1 MSAWGEARR
10 SAQGVGAVSA
20 AVRQALD
27 AIFGDLN
34 ATVQFAT
41 ALAGETQGQTG
52 RIREVVRRMEEV
64 AGGAATAGA
73 GGGETAGGAQQ
84 QNAPPRGAPPTPPPH
99 PPPARPRTRATPPVH
114 PETAGP

>member
-52 RIREVVRRMEEV
+52 RIREEVRRMEEV
-64 AGGAATAGA
+64 AGVAARGGA
-73 GGGETAGGAQQ
+73 GGGREWGGGQKK
-84 QNAPPRGAPPTPPPH
+84 R
-99 PPPARPRTRATPPVH
+99 RTRAGRSPAPP
-114 PETAGP
+114 PTSPSGRERPRDRQPRRIDQG